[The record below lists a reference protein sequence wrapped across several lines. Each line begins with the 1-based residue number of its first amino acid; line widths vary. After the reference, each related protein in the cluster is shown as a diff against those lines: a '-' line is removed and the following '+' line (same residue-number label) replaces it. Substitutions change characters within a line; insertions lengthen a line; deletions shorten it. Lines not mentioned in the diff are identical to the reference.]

1 MQLFTRR
8 ARPRLATGDL
18 VMDLILQFGYG
29 MMDHCRSLLSAW
41 GGGTVILSPRDLKHE
56 QLLRLAG
63 EITDTPG
70 GSVLVDPQ
78 FYLPHADHERLVA
91 HAYWPK
97 GYDTGGFWS
106 GTELARL
113 LNELL
118 SLNRALGCRDFI
130 LPGLFAPRVDEDWLA
145 RQKQVIEEARSL
157 GEIGMPLLA
166 TVALG
171 SDAVRSDDDIH
182 EILDSV
188 NDWAV
193 DGVYL
198 VCEHPNGEYL
208 VRDATWLANLL
219 DLTAGIR
226 LKGKRVVVGYANHQM
241 LALASAGATAIASGT
256 WMNVRSFPP
265 EKFRVQYDEEIK
277 QRTTWYYCP
286 QALSEYKIPFL
297 DIAQRQRVLADMRPA
312 AALGSTF
319 ADALFAGPQP
329 STIGFT
335 EQAAFRH
342 YLTSLHGQV
351 RSAVASTFDETV
363 SAHEGLLDAAE
374 TLLQRLQSVGVR
386 GQLRDF
392 TESID
397 VNRAALS
404 VLRTSRGAL
413 LQRRWSSL

>member
-1 MQLFTRR
+1 M
-8 ARPRLATGDL
+8 DL
-18 VMDLILQFGYG
+18 VLQFGYG
-29 MMDHCRSLLSAW
+29 MMDHCRSLLAAW
-41 GGGTVILSPRDLKHE
+41 GGGTVILSPRDLKHK
-56 QLLRLAG
+56 QLLRLAK

-70 GSVLVDPQ
+70 GAVMVDPQ

-91 HAYWPK
+91 HAFWPK
-97 GYDTGGFWS
+97 DYDSGGFWS

-113 LNELL
+113 LKELL
-118 SLNRALGCRDFI
+118 ALNRALGSKDFI

-145 RQKQVIEEARSL
+145 RQKQVIEEARSF
-157 GEIGMPLLA
+157 GAIGMPLLA

-171 SDAVRSDDDIH
+171 GDAVRNDDDIH

-188 NDWAV
+188 HEWAV

-208 VRDATWLANLL
+208 VRDAGWLANLL
-219 DLTAGIR
+219 DLTAGVR

-277 QRTTWYYCP
+277 QRTTWFYCP
-286 QALSEYKIPFL
+286 QALSEYKVPFL
-297 DIAQRQRVLADMRPA
+297 DIAHKQRVLADMKPPP
-312 AALGSTF
+312 ALGSAF
-319 ADALFAGPQP
+319 ADLLFAGPQP

-351 RSAVASTFDETV
+351 RSARAATFDDTIR
-363 SAHEGLLDAAE
+363 AHEGLLDAAE
-374 TLLQRLQSVGVR
+374 TLLGRLQSAGVR

-392 TESID
+392 TDSID

-404 VLRTSRGAL
+404 VLRTNRGAL
-413 LQRRWSSL
+413 LQRKWVCL